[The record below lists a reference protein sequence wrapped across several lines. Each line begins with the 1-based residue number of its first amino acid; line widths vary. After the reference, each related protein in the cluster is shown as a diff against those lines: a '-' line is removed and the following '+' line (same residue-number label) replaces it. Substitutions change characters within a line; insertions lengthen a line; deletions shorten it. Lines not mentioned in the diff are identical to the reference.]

1 MKRVALIHNRALPIA
16 AIVATLVALVATR
29 LPHLS
34 TGPLDFDEGVYW
46 LSMRSMRAG
55 NSLFTSVY
63 SSQPPAFLQV
73 TEPPWDWL
81 GGSIEAGRA
90 VILVWSVVGVGAGAV
105 LGWCLGGR
113 VVGVATAVLLTI
125 DPRMVDQSITLQAD
139 GPATSLALLSL
150 AAAALAVTLR
160 SGRWRAVAAVVCG
173 AAMGL
178 GILTKL
184 FDVGV
189 VPCVVF
195 VLLSGGHRWRMLGLA
210 AAGMVSVAAL
220 ILLPMVDAWPAMWDQ
235 AIGLHVSTRTLYQGI
250 SASFLWLLLQTEWPL
265 TVLAALGLLIGWRA
279 GRTAWM
285 VGVIWIA
292 GTMGAL
298 VATRPVFPHH
308 MVLLIPGLAILGGTA
323 IAAIVVEVGA
333 RLHDRRWLIPVGLS
347 TAVAGVV
354 AGALVLSHALT
365 ALDAPTNV
373 ALVAG
378 LQALS
383 PASGLLLGDDQ
394 YDQALAGRNAPP
406 QFVDTS
412 GVRLRGEGVTAA
424 ALEPVLV
431 ADPRVCGVLFASGR
445 LSGVPGFVAWVAQ
458 EYPVRHDL
466 PAGAVLYT
474 RTACRP

>member
-1 MKRVALIHNRALPIA
+1 
-16 AIVATLVALVATR
+16 
-29 LPHLS
+29 
-34 TGPLDFDEGVYW
+34 
-46 LSMRSMRAG
+46 
-55 NSLFTSVY
+55 
-63 SSQPPAFLQV
+63 V

-90 VILVWSVVGVGAGAV
+90 VILAWSVVGVGAGAV

-113 VVGVATAVLLTI
+113 VVGVATAVPLTI

-150 AAAALAVTLR
+150 AAAALTVTLR

-195 VLLSGGHRWRMLGLA
+195 VLLGGGHRWRMLGLA

-235 AIGLHVSTRTLYQGI
+235 AIGLHVSTRALYPGI
-250 SASFLWLLLQTEWPL
+250 SGTFLWLFLQTEWPL
-265 TVLAALGLLIGWRA
+265 TALAAVGLLIGWRA

-285 VGVIWIA
+285 VGVVWIA
-292 GTMGAL
+292 GSMGAL
-298 VATRPVFPHH
+298 AATRPVFPHH
-308 MVLLIPGLAILGGTA
+308 MVLLIPGLALLGGTA
-323 IAAIVVEVGA
+323 IAVVVAHVGS
-333 RLHDRRWLIPVGLS
+333 RFDSRRWLIAVGLS
-347 TAVAGVV
+347 TAVAGA
-354 AGALVLSHALT
+354 AGALLLNHALT
-365 ALDAPTNV
+365 ALETPTNV
-373 ALVAG
+373 ALVAR

-383 PASGLLLGDDQ
+383 PASSLLIGDDQ
-394 YDQALAGRNAPP
+394 FDQALAARDAPP

-412 GVRLRGEGVTAA
+412 SVRLRGGGVTAA
-424 ALEPVLV
+424 TLETVLL

-445 LSGVPGFVAWVAQ
+445 LSGVPGFVAWVAA
-458 EYPVRHDL
+458 EFPVRNGL

-474 RTACRP
+474 RPACGP